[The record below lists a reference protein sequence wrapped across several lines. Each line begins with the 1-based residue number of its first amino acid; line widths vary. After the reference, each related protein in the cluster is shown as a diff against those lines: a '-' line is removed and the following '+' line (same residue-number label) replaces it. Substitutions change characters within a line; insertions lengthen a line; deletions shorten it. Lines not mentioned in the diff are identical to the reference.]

1 MHIYILYIVFAHWSD
16 CDIYIHDDII
26 NKYIT
31 YRILLSI
38 HNILLHKCRKKQPS
52 VRFGRW
58 LSFKTIERTELD
70 YVARFPRLF
79 PGS

>member
-1 MHIYILYIVFAHWSD
+1 MHIYIYYIVFAHWSD

-52 VRFGRW
+52 VRFGR
-58 LSFKTIERTELD
+58 
-70 YVARFPRLF
+70 
-79 PGS
+79 